1 VCSLIEGLSIRNA
14 ALEDIAAILG
24 LYAEAGL
31 ESGRPFTEEEA
42 RAHFAVFSLYPW
54 CHLFVAEADRKIVGT
69 YELLIMDCL
78 AKHGQRSGIVEDV
91 AVSSRHQGRGVGRAM
106 MEHAMQ
112 QCRNAGCYKMVLSS
126 GMRRTRAHDFY
137 VSAGF
142 ERHGFSFRVL
152 I

>member
-1 VCSLIEGLSIRNA
+1 MEDVSIRNA
-14 ALEDIAAILG
+14 TLEDVAAILG
-24 LYAEAGL
+24 LYLETGL
-31 ESGRPFTEEEA
+31 ESGQPFTEEEA

-54 CHLFVAEADRKIVGT
+54 CHLFVAEAHRKIVGT

-78 AKHGQRSGIVEDV
+78 AKHGRRSGIIEDV
-91 AVSSRHQGRGVGRAM
+91 AVSSHHQGLGVGRAM

-126 GMRRTRAHDFY
+126 GIRRTRAHEFY

-142 ERHGFSFRVL
+142 VRHGFSFRVL